1 MIESHESIILVSS
14 LLLSWSVTFKRF
26 FQWPDL
32 SIYKT
37 DNCFFYSHWI
47 LDFVMLCKKMKTS
60 LWKVFF
66 LRHSIQ
72 RKIGSYVNLGSVL
85 FLSNISNKM
94 WTDSYHCISILFIL
108 HFFTTFWKWLC
119 STAYLSHSP
128 ICISRNE
135 QLYLGIV
142 SSIVYDSVCMLGNS
156 LININVSEVLCLTF
170 TVFPRTFVWEL

>member
-32 SIYKT
+32 STYKT

-47 LDFVMLCKKMKTS
+47 LDFCYVMQKDENIFMES
-60 LWKVFF
+60 IF

-72 RKIGSYVNLGSVL
+72 RKIGPYVNLGSVL
-85 FLSNISNKM
+85 FLSNVNNKM

-119 STAYLSHSP
+119 STAYLTPFPHMHRKKWTVLSWH
-128 ICISRNE
+128 CIVN
-135 QLYLGIV
+135 
-142 SSIVYDSVCMLGNS
+142 SVCY
-156 LININVSEVLCLTF
+156 VREF
-170 TVFPRTFVWEL
+170 TDKCKY